1 MRTKIYK
8 CNGIQKTFSLGSQSI
23 YALKGID
30 LEIDGGDFLWISGAS
45 GSGKSTLLSILGLL
59 DSATS
64 GQIVCD
70 DKSVHNLS
78 ETERDVMRRQYIGF
92 VFQNFQLLPI
102 LTVYENV
109 ELSLE
114 LCGIK
119 DPSLIENTLTSVG
132 LEAEMHRYPKQL
144 SGGQQQRVAIARAL
158 VKKPR
163 IILADEPTANLD
175 SQTSSEILELFH
187 SLSSKEHAIVVSSHD
202 NLIQNYCNR
211 EIHLKD
217 GKIEY
222 SKSHPT
228 KQ

>member
-8 CNGIQKTFSLGSQSI
+8 CHGIQKTFSLGSQSI

-92 VFQNFQLLPI
+92 VFQTFSCFP
-102 LTVYENV
+102 Y
-109 ELSLE
+109 
-114 LCGIK
+114 
-119 DPSLIENTLTSVG
+119 
-132 LEAEMHRYPKQL
+132 
-144 SGGQQQRVAIARAL
+144 
-158 VKKPR
+158 
-163 IILADEPTANLD
+163 
-175 SQTSSEILELFH
+175 
-187 SLSSKEHAIVVSSHD
+187 
-202 NLIQNYCNR
+202 
-211 EIHLKD
+211 
-217 GKIEY
+217 
-222 SKSHPT
+222 
-228 KQ
+228 